1 VQFDSRTDQELMR
14 LFRSGREEAFAALVR
29 RHQCALVNFF
39 RRMGVDTDGALDC
52 AQETFLRLLRYRE
65 TYRGLVPF
73 KVFLLRLAR
82 HARIDWVRRAGRRAA
97 RPLESEDCAVPEEA
111 VPAEARLDLEAAVAA
126 LPERLREVIVLSVK
140 QGLSYAEIAA
150 VLEVPIG
157 TVKSRAFY
165 AVRALREVLDA
176 RREI

>member
-1 VQFDSRTDQELMR
+1 MR

-73 KVFLLRLAR
+73 KVFLLVTACK
-82 HARIDWVRRAGRRAA
+82 AA
-97 RPLESEDCAVPEEA
+97 PFRVDGA
-111 VPAEARLDLEAAVAA
+111 
-126 LPERLREVIVLSVK
+126 
-140 QGLSYAEIAA
+140 GLSPRPCG
-150 VLEVPIG
+150 LC
-157 TVKSRAFY
+157 
-165 AVRALREVLDA
+165 L
-176 RREI
+176 

>member
-1 VQFDSRTDQELMR
+1 M
-14 LFRSGREEAFAALVR
+14 
-29 RHQCALVNFF
+29 
-39 RRMGVDTDGALDC
+39 
-52 AQETFLRLLRYRE
+52 
-65 TYRGLVPF
+65 
-73 KVFLLRLAR
+73 
-82 HARIDWVRRAGRRAA
+82 
-97 RPLESEDCAVPEEA
+97 
-111 VPAEARLDLEAAVAA
+111 PAEARLDLEAAVAA